1 QGLASAA
8 RRADP
13 AVEFLASTDNGS
25 RRAQFANGPDGC
37 LYVID
42 MYRELIEGADFL
54 PPQILKH
61 LDVGSGLNRG
71 RIYRIVPEGFKRPKP
86 PRLSAAT
93 TAELV
98 ALLEHPNG
106 WHRDTASRLLYQR
119 QDRAAVAP
127 LKKLAAESKSALGRL
142 HALYAVD
149 GFGALDAGLV
159 AQALGDAEPSLR
171 EQALRLAERFGANA
185 EVRDRMEKLAD
196 DADARVRYQFAF
208 SLGSI
213 GGEMPGR
220 AL

>member
-13 AVEFLASTDNGS
+13 AVEFLASTDNWF
-25 RRAQFANGPDGC
+25 RPVQFANGPDGC

-61 LDVGSGLNRG
+61 LDVGSGVDRG

-86 PRLSAAT
+86 PRLSKAT

-119 QDRAAVAP
+119 QDRTAVAP
-127 LKKLAAESKSALGRL
+127 LKKLAAESRSALGRM
-142 HALYAVD
+142 HALYALD
-149 GFGALDAGLV
+149 GLGALDAALVLGGLT
-159 AQALGDAEPSLR
+159 DAEPRVRVL
-171 EQALRLAERFGANA
+171 ALRLAERFRDRP
-185 EVRDRMEKLAD
+185 EVRDRVGEVMAEEPGLPAG
-196 DADARVRYQFAF
+196 
-208 SLGSI
+208 SPLG
-213 GGEMPGR
+213 
-220 AL
+220 